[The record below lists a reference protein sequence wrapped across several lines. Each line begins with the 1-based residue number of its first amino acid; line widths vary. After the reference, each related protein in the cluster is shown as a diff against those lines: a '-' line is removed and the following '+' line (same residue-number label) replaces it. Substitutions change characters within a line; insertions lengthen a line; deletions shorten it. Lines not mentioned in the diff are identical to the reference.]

1 MIFGALVVVLIAL
14 SLAFLIIPVLMKPS
28 SDDSLGR
35 EQQNIAIAKEKKK
48 VLEEQLAEGL
58 LVQEEFDAGMVDLET
73 SLALDLERQQA
84 LGSNME
90 SGKWAV
96 WVMAVFVPVLSIF
109 MYAQLGSY
117 EVIDD
122 PSLALP
128 RAQDQSP
135 HGAGGGPAPSMS
147 EMLDKL
153 KAHLRE
159 NPDDYQAWFVMG
171 RTLMSLQQFPEAV
184 AALQRTVEINN
195 QEPGSLLAL
204 ADALAMV
211 NGGDIT
217 GEPEKLVLQALKIS
231 PNELTG
237 LWLAGIAA
245 DQGGR
250 LREAYDYF
258 TKLLPMVSADP
269 QSTAELQT
277 RIESLRSRQAD
288 LPEVSVSVSADSA
301 AEIKVSIALDSRLA
315 SSVNPDDLL
324 FVYAKAATGPPMP
337 LAAKRLKVSDLPLQ
351 VTLSDTD
358 AMMPQ
363 MKLSGFDQVI
373 VGARISKSGNPIAQ
387 AGDLFDESAVIQRK
401 TFSGIVEI
409 NIDQVK

>member
-258 TKLLPMVSADP
+258 TKLLPMVRADP

-288 LPEVSVSVSADSA
+288 LPEVSVSVSAGSA